1 MSEYLSPSMP
11 VGGGA
16 FKTPDGKNTNVNR
29 GLLAQW
35 FNAKNIAKEDFMR
48 EMQVLDYQNAFNAQE
63 AQKQRDFE
71 ERMSNT
77 AYSRAVQ
84 DMKNAGINPVLAYS
98 QGGAST
104 PAGSSATSGGSGGGQ
119 SGAGNNATSEFM
131 SMLGTIGSIIAGIYT
146 AGAGNATKLA
156 SAKLTQVRGLLRAF
170 PQPIIQR
177 VCLQGTRRKNFIN
190 KEIKQ
195 DGKQSLYL

>member
-1 MSEYLSPSMP
+1 MNIFPPSMP

-156 SAKLTQVRGLLRAF
+156 SAKINAGARTASSVSATYNSKGVLTGY
-170 PQPIIQR
+170 
-177 VCLQGTRRKNFIN
+177 TKKNFIN